1 MVSNSDYVFINMLGR
16 STLTWAPLCSLRW
29 GNKCQLEALAC
40 AKHQIVW
47 AIPSHCRLGGIIGV
61 HYFHQM
67 TWLVGFFIFSQLPNH
82 PHDSLMGPL
91 YQPIHLGVIGHGS
104 QLLHAEE
111 FAQLTNS
118 DAYEVCAMIA

>member
-1 MVSNSDYVFINMLGR
+1 MSTGSLGLCQTSNSVGY
-16 STLTWAPLCSLRW
+16 TQSLQTGWHYR
-29 GNKCQLEALAC
+29 CALFPPDDLA
-40 AKHQIVW
+40 
-47 AIPSHCRLGGIIGV
+47 S
-61 HYFHQM
+61 
-67 TWLVGFFIFSQLPNH
+67 WLFIFSQLPNH

-118 DAYEVCAMIA
+118 VAHEVCAMIA